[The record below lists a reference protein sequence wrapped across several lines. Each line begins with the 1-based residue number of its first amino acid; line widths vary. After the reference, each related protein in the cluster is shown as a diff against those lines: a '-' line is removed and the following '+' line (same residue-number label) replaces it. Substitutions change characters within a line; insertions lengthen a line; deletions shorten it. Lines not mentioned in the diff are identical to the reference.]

1 MAPGEPDAF
10 TEVRL
15 TLPRPAGQL
24 LVQHLDAQT
33 VPGLEGYFETLY
45 LENQSGDA
53 TSLYFYF
60 DPSDTAASLKVELLA
75 AAFGAEDSDTE
86 TRTVSRKEYL
96 ESYKKHYTSFRAG
109 DFAIIPSWKKNEAA
123 DFEGARILYLDPGL
137 AFGTG
142 LHPTTRMCLGWISS
156 HTDEIRG
163 KRIIDAG
170 CGSGILS
177 LALLLSGAGRVFAFD
192 VESNSI
198 RATQQN
204 LELNAAA
211 PAGNLELQLGGF
223 ELEGFAAFGAEI
235 LVGNLTATI
244 ILGAKERI
252 SSVRSPRMIFTGIL
266 TEQEEDVKNAF
277 SDWRLLRSASE
288 DGWSLLELGLSG

>member
-1 MAPGEPDAF
+1 MASAESDAF
-10 TEVRL
+10 TEIRL

-24 LVQHLDAQT
+24 LVQHLDAET

-45 LENQSGDA
+45 QENQSGDSTA
-53 TSLYFYF
+53 VCFYF

-75 AAFGAEDSDTE
+75 AAFGADDFDLEN
-86 TRTVSRKEYL
+86 RTVSRKEYL
-96 ESYKKHYTSFRAG
+96 ENYKLHYSAFRVN
-109 DFAIIPSWKKNEAA
+109 DFAIIPSWKKDEAA
-123 DFEGARILYLDPGL
+123 DFAGARILYLDPGL

-156 HTDEIRG
+156 HAEELRG

-177 LALLLSGAGRVFAFD
+177 LALLLCGAGGVFAFD
-192 VESNSI
+192 VESNAI
-198 RATQQN
+198 RATMQN
-204 LELNAAA
+204 LELNPGA
-211 PAGNLELQLGGF
+211 PGQNLDLQQGGF
-223 ELEGFAAFGAEI
+223 DLDGFTSFGAEI

-252 SSVRSPRMIFTGIL
+252 SSARFPRMVFTGIL
-266 TEQEEDVKNAF
+266 TEQEGEVKDAF
-277 SDWRLLRSASE
+277 AEWQLVSSAAE